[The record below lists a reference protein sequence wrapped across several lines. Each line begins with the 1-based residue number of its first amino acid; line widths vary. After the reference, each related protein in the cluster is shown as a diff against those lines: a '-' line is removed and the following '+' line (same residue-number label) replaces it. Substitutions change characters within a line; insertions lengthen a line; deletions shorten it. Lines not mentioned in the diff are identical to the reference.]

1 MSARAPLTRNTAAA
15 EQWPGERVSDVR
27 RIVVLRA
34 NAVGDFVLTLPAL
47 EALKSCY
54 PDATLT
60 LLGTRWHTEFLRER
74 PGPVDE
80 AVCLPPVPGIT
91 APAPEQAA
99 GAAGPATA
107 GAVSDF
113 LATMQARRFDLA
125 VQLHGGGRFSNPFL
139 LQLGARVTAGFRSPD
154 AAALDR
160 NFPYRKPDIDLHP
173 RARLLQECVAL
184 VGAVAPATE
193 PALAITPRDVA
204 ELERALPELGG
215 PIVVLQP
222 GATDPR
228 RRWHAAGFAAVGD
241 ALAARG
247 AQVVINGGPDEA
259 QLVEEVRER
268 MQAPAI
274 DAAGLLSVGGLCA
287 LLSRARLLVSND
299 TGPAHLARALG
310 VSTVT
315 LYWIGNLHSYG
326 PLSARLH
333 RVGVSYRIHCPVCGA
348 SCIGSQCAHRASFID
363 DIPVQQVIAMAMEQ
377 FDADLSM
384 AAR

>member
-1 MSARAPLTRNTAAA
+1 MTIS
-15 EQWPGERVSDVR
+15 EDWPGPVVPDVR

-47 EALKSCY
+47 DALKACY
-54 PDATLT
+54 PDATLA
-60 LLGTRWHTEFLRER
+60 LLGNRWHTEFLRDR

-80 AVCLPPVPGIT
+80 AICLPPIPGIT
-91 APAPEQAA
+91 APAPGDATDAGRKHDPAA
-99 GAAGPATA
+99 
-107 GAVSDF
+107 VDF
-113 LATMQARRFDLA
+113 VATMRSRRFDLA
-125 VQLHGGGRFSNPFL
+125 LQLHGGGRFSNPFV
-139 LQLGARVTAGFRSPD
+139 LQLGARVSAGFRSPD

-160 NFPYRKPDIDLHP
+160 NFPYRQPDIDLHP
-173 RARLLQECVAL
+173 RARLLQECVGL

-193 PALAITPRDVA
+193 PALALTGADVA
-204 ELERALPELGG
+204 ELEQALPDLHA
-215 PIVVLQP
+215 PIAVLQP

-241 ALAARG
+241 ALSRRG
-247 AQVVINGGPDEA
+247 AQVVINGGPNEA
-259 QLVEEVRER
+259 ELVRDVRQR
-268 MQAPAI
+268 MREPAI

-287 LLSRARLLVSND
+287 LLARSRLLVSND

-310 VSTVT
+310 ISTVT

-333 RVGVSYRIHCPVCGA
+333 RVGVSHRIHCPVCNA

-363 DIPVQQVIAMAMEQ
+363 DIPVPQVVTMALEQ
-377 FDADLSM
+377 FDSATPP